1 MLSENNC
8 SSPWV
13 RNSFG
18 LSGCFAILMLP
29 VIEFFGVPISA
40 SVAWGVVTYSVA
52 TAYLSFGYKPPT
64 EMQKLLPDAMKG
76 NKLE

>member
-1 MLSENNC
+1 
-8 SSPWV
+8 
-13 RNSFG
+13 
-18 LSGCFAILMLP
+18 MLP